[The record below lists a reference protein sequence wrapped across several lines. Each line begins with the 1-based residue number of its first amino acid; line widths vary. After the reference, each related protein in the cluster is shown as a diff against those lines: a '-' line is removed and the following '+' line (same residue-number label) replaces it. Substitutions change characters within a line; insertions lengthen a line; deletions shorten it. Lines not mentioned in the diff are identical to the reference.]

1 MASGIIKAIQSILS
15 IAKGGTGAS
24 TVAGAQ
30 TNLGLV
36 PTQTRDKTSSGF
48 VADARVIKDIDGQI
62 ISKNWSPTSGS
73 ETILSYVTSQDTNYL
88 PFSFVKCAPSGGG
101 TVVPADSP
109 ISDNEFTGFVT
120 GNDRR
125 LRVVIKPYKSANNNI
140 EYSRDIWCDKGATP
154 QDIRWLESGWDSS
167 NTWRPYAVKNYH
179 LDWSP
184 DYAEGVYVHLS
195 ANQFVDDNN
204 NALSTPSGYEP
215 FTISYLYPGNSNLLL
230 IGFDAGATGTSD
242 ILHFKTFSAIRVT
255 SPIQT
260 RITIKYLKV

>member
-36 PTQTRDKTSSGF
+36 PTQTRDKTTSGF
-48 VADARVIKDIDGQI
+48 VADARVIKEMDGQMK
-62 ISKNWSPTSGS
+62 SYTWTPSSGS
-73 ETILSYVTSQDTNYL
+73 DTILNYVITIARNYL
-88 PFSFVKCAPSGGG
+88 PFSFVKTGSV
-101 TVVPADSP
+101 TPADCP
-109 ISDNEFTGFVT
+109 FANDEFTGYVVGDDDRMMVT
-120 GNDRR
+120 
-125 LRVVIKPYKSANNNI
+125 IKPYKASNNNT
-140 EYSRDIWCDKGATP
+140 EYCRDISQNA
-154 QDIRWLESGWDSS
+154 WLETGWDSM
-167 NTWRPYAVKNYH
+167 NTWRPFAVKNYH
-179 LDWSP
+179 ALWNP
-184 DYAEGVYVHLS
+184 NCGQGEYVRMT
-195 ANQFVDDNN
+195 ANQFVDDDN

-242 ILHFKTFSAIRVT
+242 ILHFKSYSAINVQAGIT
-255 SPIQT
+255 T